1 MGVRF
6 VVRSCEGKTPSAE
19 IEFPFDQARI
29 VLGRGASADVR
40 IPHRTVSE
48 FHATVQMRGDSWMLA
63 DAKSTNGTR
72 LNGRP
77 LQGDRPRKLH
87 DSDLIELGAYVLSFH
102 TGVLVPEPVSA
113 ERTAELAR
121 RLLRDAYGARAQ
133 AMPAPRLCVVSGPQT
148 GKLLEIAA
156 APSRVLIGR
165 LASCKLALAGA
176 DVAPEHV
183 EVVHDQDG
191 VLVRAVGEQV
201 FRVAGQAQRS
211 RRLRDGDEISI
222 GETRLLF
229 EEPAQVAIEA
239 LKNEPDVT
247 FTPAPRTDTETAA
260 ASAAPTPAERPS
272 APALEPLSGFQPQ
285 AASGRSDADLLI
297 YALAAIVLIAST
309 LGLLVLLRL

>member
-1 MGVRF
+1 VI
-6 VVRSCEGKTPSAE
+6 A
-19 IEFPFDQARI
+19 FP
-29 VLGRGASADVR
+29 
-40 IPHRTVSE
+40 
-48 FHATVQMRGDSWMLA
+48 ATVQMRGDSWMLA

-87 DSDLIELGAYVLSFH
+87 DSDLIEIGAYVLSFH

-148 GKLLEIAA
+148 GKLLEIAP
-156 APSRVLIGR
+156 APSRALIGR
-165 LASCKLALAGA
+165 QASCALALAGT
-176 DVAPEHV
+176 DVAPEHL

-201 FRVAGQAQRS
+201 FRVAGLAQRS
-211 RRLRDGDEISI
+211 RRLRDGDEISV

-239 LKNEPDVT
+239 LKHEPDLT
-247 FTPAPRTDTETAA
+247 FTPAPRTDTEATAA
-260 ASAAPTPAERPS
+260 ASAAPAPAEQPPP
-272 APALEPLSGFQPQ
+272 PALEPISGFQPQ

>member
-1 MGVRF
+1 

-87 DSDLIELGAYVLSFH
+87 DSDLIEVGAYVLSFH

-133 AMPAPRLCVVSGPQT
+133 AVPAPRLCIVSGPQT
-148 GKLLEIAA
+148 GKLLEIAP
-156 APSRVLIGR
+156 APSRALIGR
-165 LASCKLALAGA
+165 QSSCKLALAAA

-191 VLVRAVGEQV
+191 VLVRAIGEQV
-201 FRVAGQAQRS
+201 FRIAGQVQRS
-211 RRLRDGDEISI
+211 RRLRDGDEISV

-239 LKNEPDVT
+239 LKNEPDLT
-247 FTPAPRTDTETAA
+247 FTPALRTDTEAA
-260 ASAAPTPAERPS
+260 AAAVPAAAEQPA
-272 APALEPLSGFQPQ
+272 APALEPISGFQPQ

-309 LGLLVLLRL
+309 LGLLVLLRS

>member
-6 VVRSCEGKTPSAE
+6 VVRSCEGKTPSAK

-48 FHATVQMRGDSWMLA
+48 FHATVQMRGDAWMLA
-63 DAKSTNGTR
+63 DAESTNGTR

-87 DSDLIELGAYVLSFH
+87 DSDLIEIGAYVLSFH

-148 GKLLEIAA
+148 GKLLEVTP
-156 APSRVLIGR
+156 APSRALIGR
-165 LASCKLALAGA
+165 QASCKLALAG
-176 DVAPEHV
+176 DGVAPEHV

-191 VLVRAVGEQV
+191 VLVRAIGEQI
-201 FRVAGQAQRS
+201 FRVAGQPQRS

-239 LKNEPDVT
+239 LKNEPDLA
-247 FTPAPRTDTETAA
+247 FTPAHRTETDAIEAA
-260 ASAAPTPAERPS
+260 KPEPPEPAP
-272 APALEPLSGFQPQ
+272 APALEPVSGFQPQ
-285 AASGRSDADLLI
+285 AASGRRSDADLLI

-309 LGLLVLLRL
+309 LGLLVLLKL